1 MVALSNLSKPA
12 RDGAEDKRWK
22 MITNIFDS
30 HGQPRLEL
38 ESISII
44 IVLLKFAMRYRRY
57 ENKTSIR
64 QAGGKL

>member
-1 MVALSNLSKPA
+1 MALSNLSKPA
-12 RDGAEDKRWK
+12 RDGPEDKRWK

-30 HGQPRLEL
+30 HGQPGLEL
-38 ESISII
+38 ESII

-64 QAGGKL
+64 LAGGKL